1 MLYDLNVPWTP
12 TSSPAALERTIA
24 FLSTLG
30 YNIIA
35 LNHTLSY
42 TQIPSKITNPIP
54 DQSSLKV
61 PERTTILRRCTL
73 TLSDPSQNYRM
84 SYLAAAY
91 DIFAL
96 RPLNEDAFKAACLT
110 LTEHSIISLDLTTR
124 FQFHFK
130 PKTLMT
136 AVNRG
141 VRFEI
146 CYAQATMGDSIA
158 RRNIISNIMGII
170 RATKGRGL
178 VVSSEA
184 GTAVACRGPADV
196 LNLLGVWGLGR
207 ERGLEA
213 MDVNARGLVVNEGIK
228 RSGFRGMVD
237 VVYGGEKPAEIVTT
251 KEKEDMGKEN
261 GAGKKGKGKRPAEET
276 PTEITNTPPL
286 SKRKAKK
293 LRLEALKA
301 AKESSPLSTTETGT
315 SSKSSSTPLSIE
327 ISIASTIKA
336 KANG

>member
-12 TSSPAALERTIA
+12 TTSPANLERTIT

-30 YNIIA
+30 YNTIA

-42 TQIPSKITNPIP
+42 TQIPSQITNPIP
-54 DQSSLKV
+54 EQSSLKV
-61 PERTTILRRCTL
+61 PEKTTLLRRCTL

-84 SYLAAAY
+84 SHLAAAY

-146 CYAQATMGDSIA
+146 CYAQATMGDSVA
-158 RRNIISNIMGII
+158 RRNVISNIMGII
-170 RATKGRGL
+170 RATRGRGL

-184 GTAVACRGPADV
+184 SGAVACRGPADV

-213 MDVNARGLVVNEGIK
+213 MDVNARGVVVNEGIK
-228 RSGFRGMVD
+228 RSGFRGVVD
-237 VVYGGEKPAEIVTT
+237 VIYGGEAPAKKDST
-251 KEKEDMGKEN
+251 KGKEDKKKEN
-261 GAGKKGKGKRPAEET
+261 GIGKKGKGKRPAEEV
-276 PTEITNTPPL
+276 PTEGTNTTPL

-301 AKESSPLSTTETGT
+301 SKDSSPPSTAETET
-315 SSKSSSTPLSIE
+315 SSKSTSTPSDLE
-327 ISIASTIKA
+327 TPIASTIKT